1 MSGGI
6 DSSLTACIAA
16 EALGKEN
23 VLGVAMPSPYSSPES
38 VEDAEILSHRL
49 GINFRIIPIA
59 KIFQIYLEEL
69 KSVFTDY
76 EEDVT
81 EENLQARIRGNVL
94 MALANKFNALVLATG
109 NKSEMAVGYCTLYGD
124 MCGALAV
131 ISDIPKTMVYR
142 LAYCINRDE
151 EIIPAR
157 VLTKPPS
164 AELKPNQTDQDN
176 LPPYDMLDD
185 ILTEYIE
192 NNRSIVDI
200 IKKGYD
206 QKVVQDTIRR
216 IHLNEY
222 KRKQAPPGL
231 KVTTKA
237 FGSGRRYPIAH
248 RINL

>member
-1 MSGGI
+1 
-6 DSSLTACIAA
+6 
-16 EALGKEN
+16 
-23 VLGVAMPSPYSSPES
+23 
-38 VEDAEILSHRL
+38 
-49 GINFRIIPIA
+49 
-59 KIFQIYLEEL
+59 
-69 KSVFTDY
+69 
-76 EEDVT
+76 
-81 EENLQARIRGNVL
+81 
-94 MALANKFNALVLATG
+94 
-109 NKSEMAVGYCTLYGD
+109 
-124 MCGALAV
+124 
-131 ISDIPKTMVYR
+131 MVYR
-142 LAYCINRDE
+142 LAYWINRDE

-164 AELKPNQTDQDN
+164 AELKPDQTDQDN

-185 ILTEYIE
+185 ILAEYIE

-206 QKVVQDTIRR
+206 QKVVQDAIRR

-237 FGSGRRYPIAH
+237 FGWGRRYPIAH